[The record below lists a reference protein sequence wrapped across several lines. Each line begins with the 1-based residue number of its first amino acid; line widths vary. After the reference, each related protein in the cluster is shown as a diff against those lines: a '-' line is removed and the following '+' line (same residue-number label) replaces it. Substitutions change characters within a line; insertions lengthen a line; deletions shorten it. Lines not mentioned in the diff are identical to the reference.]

1 VSELTLALLLST
13 SALADPAAT
22 EPPPSIVRPAGGL
35 DFGLG
40 TLIPSI
46 HAPLFHLGMRMG
58 FAYRA
63 QSVPL
68 TGVITGGFGLD
79 AAFTGGS
86 TDSGEY
92 GYLVRLPLTLMLELI
107 HSQRSDTFS
116 KGEWH
121 HHFAVGTGGE
131 LAVGA
136 ACANGV
142 CNYVPGNTYY
152 DLFGRVGLS
161 YSVAE
166 RSSVGLFLTPHFTFA
181 SKNVISTVV
190 VSLGWTTF

>member
-1 VSELTLALLLST
+1 VRASELTLALLLST
-13 SALADPAAT
+13 AAIAEPA
-22 EPPPSIVRPAGGL
+22 EPSPPSIVRPAGGL

-58 FAYRA
+58 FAYRL
-63 QSVPL
+63 SSLPL

-107 HSQRSDTFS
+107 HSQRSFS
-116 KGEWH
+116 RGEWH
-121 HHFAVGTGGE
+121 HHFAIGTGGE

-136 ACANGV
+136 ACANGA

-152 DLFGRVGLS
+152 DLFTRAGLS

-166 RSSVGLFLTPHFTFA
+166 RSSVGLFVTPHFTFA
-181 SKNVISTVV
+181 SKNVITTVV